1 MRTATLVVSG
11 ALLALG
17 AADARQRETFAVASI
32 RRDLSGQQ
40 QGSGLTAAQPGGR
53 YVARGATLRRLVADA
68 YGPAEVVG
76 GPPWTDAD
84 RFDVEARADGERVP
98 AEIAR
103 LLRTLL
109 AERFNLAVH
118 TETRTVPVYALSLAR
133 GDGRI
138 GPRLRASDPA
148 CAEAAARYVPAL
160 QAGTAP
166 PCGDFRL
173 GGSSLVAR
181 GMTMSGLAE
190 RLSGRV
196 DRPVLDRTNL
206 EGAYDL
212 QVEWSSDVGLRQP
225 PPGAAGAD
233 DLRPDG
239 VSLFTALQEQLGLRL
254 DPTRGR
260 IDVVVID
267 RADPPTA
274 N

>member
-1 MRTATLVVSG
+1 MRTTALVVIG

-17 AADARQRETFAVASI
+17 VADARQRETFAVASI

-40 QGSGLTAAQPGGR
+40 QGNGLTAAQPGGR

-68 YGPAEVVG
+68 YGRAEVVG
-76 GPPWTDAD
+76 GPAWVDAD

-103 LLRTLL
+103 LLQALL

-133 GDGRI
+133 ADRRP
-138 GPRLRASDPA
+138 GPGLRASDPA
-148 CAEAAARYVPAL
+148 CAEAAARYLPGL
-160 QAGTAP
+160 QKGDAP
-166 PCGDFRL
+166 PCGDFRM
-173 GGSSLVAR
+173 SARSLVAR
-181 GMTMSGLAE
+181 GMRMTGLAE

-206 EGAYDL
+206 DGAYDL
-212 QVEWSSDVGLRQP
+212 QLEWSSDVGLRQA

-239 VSLFTALQEQLGLRL
+239 LSLFTALQEQLGLRL
-254 DPTRGR
+254 DPTRGP